1 MTSGKLDIKHRF
13 LRASRF
19 RDEDEAKAKAS
30 KTV

>member
-19 RDEDEAKAKAS
+19 RDEDEAKAS

>member
-13 LRASRF
+13 LRGSRF
-19 RDEDEAKAKAS
+19 RDEDEAEAS